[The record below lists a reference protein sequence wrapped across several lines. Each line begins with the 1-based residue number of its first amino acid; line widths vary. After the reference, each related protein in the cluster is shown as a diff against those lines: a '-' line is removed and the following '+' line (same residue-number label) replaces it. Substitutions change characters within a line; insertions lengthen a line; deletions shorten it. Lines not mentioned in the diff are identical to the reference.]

1 MEAIKIN
8 KFMKFNARYFIAFIF
23 LLLTEIL
30 IAAYIK
36 QPFIRFVFGDFLVVI
51 LLYCFLKSFIK
62 TSSFNS
68 ALYVLIFAFSI
79 EFLQMSNVLALLN
92 LEKNKLANIILGN
105 TFEITDLIAY
115 TLGVCSAYLIDK
127 KATKN

>member
-1 MEAIKIN
+1 
-8 KFMKFNARYFIAFIF
+8 MKFNSHYFIAFIL

-36 QPFIRFVFGDFLVVI
+36 HPFIRFVFGDFLVVI
-51 LLYCFLKSFIK
+51 MLYCFLKSFIK
-62 TSSFNS
+62 IASFS
-68 ALYVLIFAFSI
+68 IALSVLTFAFI
-79 EFLQMSNVLALLN
+79 VEFLQMSNFLALLN
-92 LEKNKLANIILGN
+92 LEKNKLANVILGN

-115 TLGVCSAYLIDK
+115 TLGVISVFLVDK